1 MLLVHNSTFR
11 DTAAS
16 GLARERA
23 LITMHLG
30 ITLGIGGPVCSN
42 VILMLLV
49 VLQDLGVLAIMGG
62 GDISHAVEKKTVRF
76 PMHYFCFLF
85 SLQFYAMLAF

>member
-1 MLLVHNSTFR
+1 MLLVHNSTLR
-11 DTAAS
+11 ETAAS

-42 VILMLLV
+42 VIRYLT
-49 VLQDLGVLAIMGG
+49 
-62 GDISHAVEKKTVRF
+62 SHLPCAHKLKAGIAYSYCPVGQHKN
-76 PMHYFCFLF
+76 LF
-85 SLQFYAMLAF
+85 RV